1 MKWDSIRAA
10 VDLHFWNWGRKDEK
24 RVSNTSNERLW
35 TAYFSVAQ
43 ALIYPAHS
51 LLCLCAVC
59 ITIMHPL
66 HSVSSSISFPS
77 AWPHP
82 MEVLRSEHFH
92 LGNFKLFLPESAV
105 ITRVLSHFPVGT
117 ETRQVWLLQED
128 LSCNIRAQGQR
139 HLKLG
144 WTLAHTGLLATPQ
157 LLILLLRNVSSLLL
171 QSLVV
176 TRRAQ
181 WIISFVFFK
190 HPVHTF
196 ASSEA
201 FLERKCCYGTQL
213 LTTAEEENKMQFVE
227 VNGNIFLELCG
238 LLIQS

>member
-35 TAYFSVAQ
+35 AAYFSVAQ

-144 WTLAHTGLLATPQ
+144 WTLAHTGLLATP
-157 LLILLLRNVSSLLL
+157 LLVSAPDPAAQKCLLFAAPVPCCHQESTMDYFICFL
-171 QSLVV
+171 Q
-176 TRRAQ
+176 
-181 WIISFVFFK
+181 
-190 HPVHTF
+190 
-196 ASSEA
+196 ASSPHLC
-201 FLERKCCYGTQL
+201 FIWSFSWKKML
-213 LTTAEEENKMQFVE
+213 LWYPAPHNCWRGE
-227 VNGNIFLELCG
+227 
-238 LLIQS
+238 